1 MAVLYPNVSMERKP
15 RFTAAELSVLVDE
28 VERNRAILFSRLK
41 NVTINADKKRAWEDI
56 TDKINSV
63 GHGWR
68 CTAVDVRGKWRDYAS
83 VTKRKAAGLRR
94 EQERTGGG
102 STSLPPLIPG
112 EERVLAILGPEA
124 LEGVPGGID
133 VCGLRTSQTSMLS
146 TPRSPPPG
154 PATSDPLQCSPQA
167 YSMPG
172 PSTSAMP
179 LPGVTPLLHSLWFLC
194 RRFFLRP
201 PRFLLCPLWFLLH
214 PQIPAPVA
222 APEFPAPAPV
232 IPAPAPTAPVVSI
245 PEGVPDSSN
254 PAPVPP
260 VPVTKEVP
268 DPLDPAPMPPA
279 PIPKEVPDPPH
290 STPVPL
296 SRRRSLISQT
306 LLP

>member
-1 MAVLYPNVSMERKP
+1 MERKP

-179 LPGVTPLLHSLWFLC
+179 LPGPSTSAMPLPGASTSGPLRRGHHSLRAAVSPESPESSQPGSSPTPIHPAASPRHTRRC
-194 RRFFLRP
+194 RNIRCRCSEELLRSESEEKI
-201 PRFLLCPLWFLLH
+201 H
-214 PQIPAPVA
+214 SEGHQGGTGG
-222 APEFPAPAPV
+222 PEGTEGETPSGGDGLPEGEIGLTGPTGQQTQRH
-232 IPAPAPTAPVVSI
+232 TAP
-245 PEGVPDSSN
+245 PN
-254 PAPVPP
+254 
-260 VPVTKEVP
+260 
-268 DPLDPAPMPPA
+268 LRQ
-279 PIPKEVPDPPH
+279 H
-290 STPVPL
+290 
-296 SRRRSLISQT
+296 
-306 LLP
+306 